1 MNQHPTDD
9 LGLYALGLLE
19 EDERRAIA
27 QHLATCA
34 ACRAEL
40 ATHEATVAALGEAVA
55 APASTTAR
63 DAIVARHRRR
73 WPVGRPAFAYLA
85 SLVLVGA
92 LVASLAALVQERTMR
107 DDYGRALAAVAA
119 GGRVIAMQSE
129 TGARGA
135 IVVSRDGPSYLVL
148 ELPAPPSGKA
158 YEAWVIRD
166 GAPRPAGMAPL
177 LSGVI
182 TMPIHELLRDG
193 DVAAITLEDQAG
205 AQLPTTNPLLL
216 GRV

>member
-1 MNQHPTDD
+1 MTEHPTDD
-9 LGLYALGLLE
+9 LGLYALGLLD
-19 EDERRAIA
+19 EDERRSIA

-40 ATHEATVAALGEAVA
+40 ATYEATVAALGEGVA
-55 APASTTAR
+55 ASTSTTAR

-73 WPVGRPAFAYLA
+73 WAIGRPAFASVA
-85 SLVLVGA
+85 SLVLLGA
-92 LVASLAALVQERTMR
+92 LIASLAALVQERTAR

-119 GGRVIAMQSE
+119 GGRVIAMQGA

-135 IVVSRDGPSYLVL
+135 IVVSREGPSYLVL

-166 GAPRPAGMAPL
+166 GAPRPAGMAPVL
-177 LSGVI
+177 TGVI
-182 TMPIHELLRDG
+182 TIPVLDALRDG

-205 AQLPTTNPLLL
+205 VQLPTSDPLLL
-216 GRV
+216 GRI